1 MWRRLF
7 DALIYSQG
15 PAAAA
20 AAGKRGGEEENTK
33 LFDHFKR
40 RGLTRK
46 RLGEEKKKE
55 KPDYS
60 GCGGSDEDLARA
72 LRETSLITQGNVP
85 RLD

>member
-1 MWRRLF
+1 MSRRLF
-7 DALIYSQG
+7 DALIYSQDS
-15 PAAAA
+15 AAVA
-20 AAGKRGGEEENTK
+20 AAGKRGGEDETTK

-46 RLGEEKKKE
+46 RLGEEKEKK

-60 GCGGSDEDLARA
+60 GCGGG
-72 LRETSLITQGNVP
+72 REMSLITQGNGL

>member
-1 MWRRLF
+1 MLSKSALRTAQMSRRLF

-15 PAAAA
+15 PAAV
-20 AAGKRGGEEENTK
+20 AAGKRGGEAETTK

-46 RLGEEKKKE
+46 RLGEEKKK

-60 GCGGSDEDLARA
+60 GCGGGGSDDSA
-72 LRETSLITQGNVP
+72 LR
-85 RLD
+85 RA

>member
-1 MWRRLF
+1 MSRRLF

-15 PAAAA
+15 SAAAV
-20 AAGKRGGEEENTK
+20 AAGKREGEEETTK

-46 RLGEEKKKE
+46 RLGEEKEKK

-60 GCGGSDEDLARA
+60 GCGGGGEG
-72 LRETSLITQGNVP
+72 LITQGNGP
-85 RLD
+85 GLD

>member
-1 MWRRLF
+1 MSRRLF
-7 DALIYSQG
+7 DSLIYSQASS
-15 PAAAA
+15 PARE
-20 AAGKRGGEEENTK
+20 KGEEETTK

-46 RLGEEKKKE
+46 RLGEEKEKKKE

-60 GCGGSDEDLARA
+60 GCG
-72 LRETSLITQGNVP
+72 SLITQGKCP

>member
-15 PAAAA
+15 PAA
-20 AAGKRGGEEENTK
+20 GKRGGEEETTK

-60 GCGGSDEDLARA
+60 GCGGGSDDSA
-72 LRETSLITQGNVP
+72 LR
-85 RLD
+85 RA

>member
-1 MWRRLF
+1 MLSKSALRTAQMSRRLF

-15 PAAAA
+15 PAAV
-20 AAGKRGGEEENTK
+20 AAGKRGGEAETTK

-46 RLGEEKKKE
+46 RLGEEEKKKK

-60 GCGGSDEDLARA
+60 GCGGSGSDDSA
-72 LRETSLITQGNVP
+72 LR
-85 RLD
+85 RA